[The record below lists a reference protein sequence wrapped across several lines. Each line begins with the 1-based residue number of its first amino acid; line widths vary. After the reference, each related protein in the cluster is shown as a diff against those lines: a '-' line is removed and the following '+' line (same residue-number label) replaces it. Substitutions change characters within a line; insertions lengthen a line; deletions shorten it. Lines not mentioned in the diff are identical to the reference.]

1 MLLRAI
7 IKQINQYHV
16 LELQR
21 PIPEFIFHDQ
31 QEKLKF
37 RPQVFEHLDV
47 DAPKKFIL
55 IIGDDHE

>member
-1 MLLRAI
+1 ML
-7 IKQINQYHV
+7 QYHV

-37 RPQVFEHLDV
+37 RPHVFEHLDV
-47 DAPKKFIL
+47 DEPKKFIL